1 MIIPVQ
7 YMTEQF
13 VELGL
18 KNTYLDQHSP
28 LIYNR
33 SKYYVRYLTQ
43 GLLSV
48 VIHKPTMSSI
58 QLNVT
63 KKKIAVFLSSFC

>member
-1 MIIPVQ
+1 
-7 YMTEQF
+7 MTEQF

-33 SKYYVRYLTQ
+33 SKYYVRYRTQ

-48 VIHKPTMSSI
+48 FIHKPTMSSI

>member
-1 MIIPVQ
+1 
-7 YMTEQF
+7 MTEQF

-33 SKYYVRYLTQ
+33 SKYYVRYRTQ

-48 VIHKPTMSSI
+48 FIHKPTMSSI

-63 KKKIAVFLSSFC
+63 